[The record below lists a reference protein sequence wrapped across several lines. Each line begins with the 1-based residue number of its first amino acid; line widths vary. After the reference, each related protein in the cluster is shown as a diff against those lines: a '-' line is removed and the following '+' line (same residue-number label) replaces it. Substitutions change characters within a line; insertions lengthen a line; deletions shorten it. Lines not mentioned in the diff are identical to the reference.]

1 MIDQMDEWIIFV
13 LFTQLNLV
21 YPPSCHN
28 FVLIEFQL
36 AEAAQELSQL
46 SFVSASFW
54 NNNVKASFMQ
64 LHADRVTYASKVQVS
79 TNIVYLSF
87 IVALVYYDMIVVAA
101 AF

>member
-1 MIDQMDEWIIFV
+1 
-13 LFTQLNLV
+13 
-21 YPPSCHN
+21 
-28 FVLIEFQL
+28 
-36 AEAAQELSQL
+36 
-46 SFVSASFW
+46 
-54 NNNVKASFMQ
+54 MQ